1 MSCLFVK
8 NDKMYKNPLTKDIY
22 QTNVKIIV
30 KIKLKY
36 IRK

>member
-8 NDKMYKNPLTKDIY
+8 DDKKYKNPLTKDIF
-22 QTNVKIIV
+22 QANVKIIV